1 MIEGNKLLT
10 EYLEEGQSDCKNI
23 INSKEYKIIAL
34 VETSLILLVYFAT
47 VLWAV
52 ITVGKSLGR

>member
-1 MIEGNKLLT
+1 MMLKK
-10 EYLEEGQSDCKNI
+10 YLEEGESDCKNI

-34 VETSLILLVYFAT
+34 VETTLILLLYVAT
-47 VLWAV
+47 VLWAL